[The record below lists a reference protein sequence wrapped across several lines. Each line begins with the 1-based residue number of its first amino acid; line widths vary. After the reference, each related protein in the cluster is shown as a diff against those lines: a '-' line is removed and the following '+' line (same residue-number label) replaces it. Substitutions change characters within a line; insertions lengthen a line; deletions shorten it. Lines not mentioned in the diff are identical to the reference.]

1 MERKRAKMKDKEE
14 GRRRD
19 EARGGGEKKGEGEG
33 RQQPTI
39 NGNKYSNRTHFS
51 RQYIN
56 SWQINQTGL
65 LLKARRRKRL
75 ILSQAYYEK
84 ARGTIISQVERLKE
98 KK

>member
-39 NGNKYSNRTHFS
+39 NGNKYSNR
-51 RQYIN
+51 IN
-56 SWQINQTGL
+56 SFKTQLCRI
-65 LLKARRRKRL
+65 
-75 ILSQAYYEK
+75 
-84 ARGTIISQVERLKE
+84 
-98 KK
+98 